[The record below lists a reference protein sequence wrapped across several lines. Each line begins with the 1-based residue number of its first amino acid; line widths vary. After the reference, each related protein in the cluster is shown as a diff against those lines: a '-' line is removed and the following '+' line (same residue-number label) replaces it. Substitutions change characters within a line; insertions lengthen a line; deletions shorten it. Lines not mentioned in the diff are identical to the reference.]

1 MQDSFSIQKSNSRIH
16 RQNTLKKKNNM
27 ITSIDADK
35 AFDKLQQLFVFKKKK
50 KRTTQWTMNEG
61 DFLQLIRYTYRKLT
75 AHTTLNGEKLEA
87 FPLRWETRQV
97 WVLSLLFFN
106 IVLVVLANIIREKK

>member
-50 KRTTQWTMNEG
+50 KNNSVNYEWG
-61 DFLQLIRYTYRKLT
+61 GLPPIDKVYLQKTHSSH
-75 AHTTLNGEKLEA
+75 HTKW
-87 FPLRWETRQV
+87 WETRSISTKMRNKTSMSP
-97 WVLSLLFFN
+97 LTTLFQYCTSSTG
-106 IVLVVLANIIREKK
+106 

>member
-1 MQDSFSIQKSNSRIH
+1 MQDSFSIQKSISRIH

-35 AFDKLQQLFVFKKKK
+35 AFDKFQQLFVFKKKPK
-50 KRTTQWTMNEG
+50 NSVKYEWG
-61 DFLQLIRYTYRKLT
+61 GLPPLDKVYLQKT
-75 AHTTLNGEKLEA
+75 HSSHELNGEKLEA

-97 WVLSLLFFN
+97 WVLSLLLFN
-106 IVLVVLANIIREKK
+106 IILAVLTSIKREKK

>member
-50 KRTTQWTMNEG
+50 KE
-61 DFLQLIRYTYRKLT
+61 QLSEL
-75 AHTTLNGEKLEA
+75 
-87 FPLRWETRQV
+87 
-97 WVLSLLFFN
+97 
-106 IVLVVLANIIREKK
+106 